1 MNKKFALIPARGGSK
16 RIPKKNIINF
26 RGRPLISYA
35 IQTALDASI
44 FDEIYVSTDSDKIAE
59 IALQNG
65 VKEILSR
72 PDSVSNDEATIFDV
86 VNYHATKTHH
96 FKECEFLCLI
106 YATSPLL
113 LPQDLTSSFNYLYEN
128 KLNSVVSCQTFAFP
142 PLRSFHL
149 NRDKNSIEYFFPK
162 FKDTRSQDLPH
173 LFHDSGDFL
182 WVRFNE
188 FIKQKT
194 LLPKPNYPFMLPKYR
209 GIDIDDEED
218 LEFANLLYEFNNQS

>member
-65 VKEILSR
+65 VKEILSS
-72 PDSVSNDEATIFDV
+72 PDSISNDEATIFDV

-96 FKECEFLCLI
+96 FK
-106 YATSPLL
+106 
-113 LPQDLTSSFNYLYEN
+113 
-128 KLNSVVSCQTFAFP
+128 
-142 PLRSFHL
+142 
-149 NRDKNSIEYFFPK
+149 
-162 FKDTRSQDLPH
+162 
-173 LFHDSGDFL
+173 
-182 WVRFNE
+182 
-188 FIKQKT
+188 
-194 LLPKPNYPFMLPKYR
+194 
-209 GIDIDDEED
+209 
-218 LEFANLLYEFNNQS
+218 